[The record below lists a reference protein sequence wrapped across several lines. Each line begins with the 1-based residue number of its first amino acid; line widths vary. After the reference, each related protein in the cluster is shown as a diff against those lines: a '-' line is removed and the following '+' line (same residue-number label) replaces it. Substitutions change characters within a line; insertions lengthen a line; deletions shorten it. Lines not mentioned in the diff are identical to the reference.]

1 MSFFA
6 DMITFMSQTD
16 IIHLFF
22 PWLLLLAFTFGML
35 QKYEFFEDEAVTGAI
50 ALSSSFLAIAGIYF
64 FLPENIFA
72 NFGGIL
78 AFAAFGVLG
87 FLIVMAIAGI
97 DISEMEGRI
106 GKIPLAVGLGILG
119 IGLLAMAAGA
129 FPVEEVVREVNIDA
143 NLVDDVLMPIIL
155 LVFIIAI
162 VAVSSS

>member
-1 MSFFA
+1 
-6 DMITFMSQTD
+6 MITYMSQTD

>member
-143 NLVDDVLMPIIL
+143 NLVDNVLMPIIL

>member
-1 MSFFA
+1 
-6 DMITFMSQTD
+6 MITFMSQTD

>member
-1 MSFFA
+1 
-6 DMITFMSQTD
+6 MITFMSQTD

-143 NLVDDVLMPIIL
+143 NLVDNVLMPIIL

>member
-6 DMITFMSQTD
+6 DMITYMSQTD

>member
-1 MSFFA
+1 
-6 DMITFMSQTD
+6 MITFMSQTD

-50 ALSSSFLAIAGIYF
+50 ALSSSFLAIAGVYF
-64 FLPENIFA
+64 FLPENLFA

>member
-6 DMITFMSQTD
+6 DMITYMSQTD

-106 GKIPLAVGLGILG
+106 GKIPLAVGLGILS

>member
-1 MSFFA
+1 
-6 DMITFMSQTD
+6 MITFMSQTD

-50 ALSSSFLAIAGIYF
+50 ALSSSFLAIAGVYF
-64 FLPENIFA
+64 FLPENLFA

-119 IGLLAMAAGA
+119 IGLLAIAAGA

>member
-1 MSFFA
+1 
-6 DMITFMSQTD
+6 
-16 IIHLFF
+16 
-22 PWLLLLAFTFGML
+22 ML